1 MNKKT
6 TKMPNTKLIKKTTD
20 SNFLSLMSLDSTL
33 SASEVKSSA
42 TKSSQVKSSKVK
54 SSQVKSSKAKSN
66 KPKSSEKKT
75 NMTKSSTKSTQAKK
89 PNTTKTPTKSSNKT
103 TQNTRQII
111 SKQKQIVSMF
121 DNIAKDYDKANHLL
135 SLGIDI
141 SWRIDAC
148 KRAYKALQSTPSKT
162 PNKAESNAENKPASK
177 IVSKATSKAGQNPPS
192 QNLKIAD
199 IACGTGDMLLQWH
212 TQASRQNLIIDTLIG
227 IDPSKEML
235 KIAKQKIQKKLQ
247 SSKSPKVLIKVGE
260 AKNLSMLEKESVD
273 ILSISYGLRN
283 VLEYERALS
292 EFWRVL
298 KPSGVLVVLDFFKKP
313 NPSLLDRFVG
323 IYTRTI
329 LPFVGWAI
337 SRNYEA
343 YKYLPDSMDS
353 FVSPQKLAQDL
364 QSLGFKQVQI
374 KGYSA
379 NISHLVLGVKG
390 KL

>member
-1 MNKKT
+1 MNKKS

-33 SASEVKSSA
+33 SASEVKSSGA
-42 TKSSQVKSSKVK
+42 KTTKSS
-54 SSQVKSSKAKSN
+54 
-66 KPKSSEKKT
+66 PKKT
-75 NMTKSSTKSTQAKK
+75 NIPKSSTKSTQAKK
-89 PNTTKTPTKSSNKT
+89 PITKASSQT
-103 TQNTRQII
+103 AQSTRQIA

-148 KRAYKALQSTPSKT
+148 KRAYKALQSATSDT
-162 PNKAESNAENKPASK
+162 QNNAASKPASK
-177 IVSKATSKAGQNPPS
+177 ESS
-192 QNLKIAD
+192 QHLKIAD

-212 TQASRQNLIIDTLIG
+212 TQASKQNLIIDTLIG

-247 SSKSPKVLIKVGE
+247 SSKSPKVIIKVGE

-343 YKYLPDSMDS
+343 YKYLPHSMDS
-353 FVSPQKLAQDL
+353 FVSPQNLANDL

-379 NISHLVLGVKG
+379 NISHLVLGVKS
-390 KL
+390 KY

>member
-42 TKSSQVKSSKVK
+42 SKSSQAKSNKVK
-54 SSQVKSSKAKSN
+54 SSQSSKAKSN

-89 PNTTKTPTKSSNKT
+89 PNTTKTPTKASSKT
-103 TQNTRQII
+103 AQNTRQIA

-177 IVSKATSKAGQNPPS
+177 IASKVASKAGQNPPS

-212 TQASRQNLIIDTLIG
+212 TQASKQNLIIDTLIG

-247 SSKSPKVLIKVGE
+247 SSKSPKVLIKVSE

>member
-42 TKSSQVKSSKVK
+42 SKSSQVKSSKVK
-54 SSQVKSSKAKSN
+54 SSQSSRAKSN
-66 KPKSSEKKT
+66 KSKFSEKKT
-75 NMTKSSTKSTQAKK
+75 NMTKSSTKSTQAKI
-89 PNTTKTPTKSSNKT
+89 PNTTKTPTKSSSKT
-103 TQNTRQII
+103 AQNTRQIA

-148 KRAYKALQSTPSKT
+148 KRAYKALQSTP
-162 PNKAESNAENKPASK
+162 NKAESNAENKPASK
-177 IVSKATSKAGQNPPS
+177 IASKVASKAEQNPPS

-212 TQASRQNLIIDTLIG
+212 TQASKQNLIIDTLIG

-273 ILSISYGLRN
+273 ILSISYGLRH

>member
-42 TKSSQVKSSKVK
+42 TKSSQ
-54 SSQVKSSKAKSN
+54 AKSN

-89 PNTTKTPTKSSNKT
+89 PNTAKTPTKSSNKT
-103 TQNTRQII
+103 TQNTRQIA

-177 IVSKATSKAGQNPPS
+177 IASKAASKAEQNPPS

-212 TQASRQNLIIDTLIG
+212 TQASKQNLIIDALIG

-283 VLEYERALS
+283 VLEYEMALS
-292 EFWRVL
+292 EFCRVL

-364 QSLGFKQVQI
+364 QSLGDRKSV
-374 KGYSA
+374 
-379 NISHLVLGVKG
+379 V
-390 KL
+390 

>member
-42 TKSSQVKSSKVK
+42 SKSSQVKSSKVK
-54 SSQVKSSKAKSN
+54 SSQSSRAKSN
-66 KPKSSEKKT
+66 KSKFSEKKT
-75 NMTKSSTKSTQAKK
+75 NMTKSSTKSTQAKI
-89 PNTTKTPTKSSNKT
+89 PNTTKTPTKSSSKT
-103 TQNTRQII
+103 AQNTRQIA

-148 KRAYKALQSTPSKT
+148 KRAYKALQSTP
-162 PNKAESNAENKPASK
+162 NKAESNAENKPASK
-177 IVSKATSKAGQNPPS
+177 IASKVASKAEQNPPS

-212 TQASRQNLIIDTLIG
+212 TQASKQNLIIDTLIG

>member
-1 MNKKT
+1 
-6 TKMPNTKLIKKTTD
+6 
-20 SNFLSLMSLDSTL
+20 
-33 SASEVKSSA
+33 
-42 TKSSQVKSSKVK
+42 
-54 SSQVKSSKAKSN
+54 
-66 KPKSSEKKT
+66 
-75 NMTKSSTKSTQAKK
+75 
-89 PNTTKTPTKSSNKT
+89 
-103 TQNTRQII
+103 
-111 SKQKQIVSMF
+111 
-121 DNIAKDYDKANHLL
+121 
-135 SLGIDI
+135 
-141 SWRIDAC
+141 
-148 KRAYKALQSTPSKT
+148 
-162 PNKAESNAENKPASK
+162 
-177 IVSKATSKAGQNPPS
+177 
-192 QNLKIAD
+192 
-199 IACGTGDMLLQWH
+199 MLLQWH
-212 TQASRQNLIIDTLIG
+212 TQASKQNLIIDALIG

-379 NISHLVLGVKG
+379 NISHLLLGVKG

>member
-6 TKMPNTKLIKKTTD
+6 TKMPNTKLIRKTTD

-42 TKSSQVKSSKVK
+42 TKSSQVKSSASK
-54 SSQVKSSKAKSN
+54 SSQSSRAKSN
-66 KPKSSEKKT
+66 KSKSSEKKT
-75 NMTKSSTKSTQAKK
+75 SMTKSSTKSTQAKK
-89 PNTTKTPTKSSNKT
+89 PNTTKTPTKSSSKT
-103 TQNTRQII
+103 AQNTRQIV

-148 KRAYKALQSTPSKT
+148 KRAYKALQSTPI
-162 PNKAESNAENKPASK
+162 KAESNAENKPASK
-177 IVSKATSKAGQNPPS
+177 IASKVASKTEQNPPS

-212 TQASRQNLIIDTLIG
+212 TQASKQNFIIDTLIG

-235 KIAKQKIQKKLQ
+235 KIAKQKIQKKLE

-343 YKYLPDSMDS
+343 YKYLPNSMDS
-353 FVSPQKLAQDL
+353 FVSQQKLAQDL

>member
-1 MNKKT
+1 
-6 TKMPNTKLIKKTTD
+6 MPNTKLIKKTTD

-42 TKSSQVKSSKVK
+42 TKSGQVKSSRAK
-54 SSQVKSSKAKSN
+54 SSQVKSSKVESN

-75 NMTKSSTKSTQAKK
+75 NTPKSSTKSTQTKK
-89 PNTTKTPTKSSNKT
+89 PNTTKTITKSSNKT
-103 TQNTRQII
+103 AQNTRQIA

-162 PNKAESNAENKPASK
+162 PIKVESNAESKPASK
-177 IVSKATSKAGQNPPS
+177 IANKVASKAGQNPPS
-192 QNLKIAD
+192 QNIKIAD

-212 TQASRQNLIIDTLIG
+212 TQASKQNLTIDTLIG

-247 SSKSPKVLIKVGE
+247 SSKSPKVIIKVSE

-283 VLEYERALS
+283 VLEYERALG

-364 QSLGFKQVQI
+364 QSLGFKQIQI

>member
-6 TKMPNTKLIKKTTD
+6 TKMPNTKLIRKTTD

-42 TKSSQVKSSKVK
+42 TKSGQVKSSKVK
-54 SSQVKSSKAKSN
+54 SSQSSRAKSN

-103 TQNTRQII
+103 TQNTRQIA

-162 PNKAESNAENKPASK
+162 PNKVESNAENKPASK
-177 IVSKATSKAGQNPPS
+177 IANKAASKAEQNPPS
-192 QNLKIAD
+192 QQNIKIAD

-212 TQASRQNLIIDTLIG
+212 TQASKQNLIIDTLIG

-235 KIAKQKIQKKLQ
+235 KIAKQKIQKKLE

-283 VLEYERALS
+283 VLEYERSLS

>member
-1 MNKKT
+1 
-6 TKMPNTKLIKKTTD
+6 MPNTKLIKKTTD

-42 TKSSQVKSSKVK
+42 TKSSKVK
-54 SSQVKSSKAKSN
+54 SSQAKSN

-89 PNTTKTPTKSSNKT
+89 PSNTKTTTKANNKT
-103 TQNTRQII
+103 TQNTRQIA

-162 PNKAESNAENKPASK
+162 PIKVENNAKSKQASK
-177 IVSKATSKAGQNPPS
+177 IASKVASKAEQNPPS
-192 QNLKIAD
+192 QNLKIVD

-212 TQASRQNLIIDTLIG
+212 TQASKQNLIIDTLIG

>member
-42 TKSSQVKSSKVK
+42 TKSSQVKSSR
-54 SSQVKSSKAKSN
+54 AKSN

-75 NMTKSSTKSTQAKK
+75 SMTKSSTKSTQAKK
-89 PNTTKTPTKSSNKT
+89 PNTTKTPTKSSSKT
-103 TQNTRQII
+103 AQNTRQIA

-148 KRAYKALQSTPSKT
+148 KRAYKALQSTPIKVE
-162 PNKAESNAENKPASK
+162 NNAENKPASK
-177 IVSKATSKAGQNPPS
+177 IASKTASKTASKAASKTEQNPPS

-212 TQASRQNLIIDTLIG
+212 TQASKQNLIIDTLIG

>member
-20 SNFLSLMSLDSTL
+20 SNFLSLMSLDSAL
-33 SASEVKSSA
+33 SASEAKSSA
-42 TKSSQVKSSKVK
+42 PKSSQVK
-54 SSQVKSSKAKSN
+54 SSQVKSSKA
-66 KPKSSEKKT
+66 KSSEKKT

-89 PNTTKTPTKSSNKT
+89 PNTTKTTTKASNKT
-103 TQNTRQII
+103 TQNTRQIA

-148 KRAYKALQSTPSKT
+148 KRAYKALQSTQSKIAS
-162 PNKAESNAENKPASK
+162 KVESNAESKQASK
-177 IVSKATSKAGQNPPS
+177 IANKATSKAEQNPPS

-212 TQASRQNLIIDTLIG
+212 SQASKQNLIIDTLIG

-283 VLEYERALS
+283 VLEYESALS
-292 EFWRVL
+292 EFCRVL

>member
-1 MNKKT
+1 MNKKS

-42 TKSSQVKSSKVK
+42 SKSSQVKSS
-54 SSQVKSSKAKSN
+54 QVKSN
-66 KPKSSEKKT
+66 KPKSR
-75 NMTKSSTKSTQAKK
+75 TKSTQVKK
-89 PNTTKTPTKSSNKT
+89 PNTTKTITKSSNKT
-103 TQNTRQII
+103 AQNTRQIA

-148 KRAYKALQSTPSKT
+148 KRAYKALQFTPSKIAS
-162 PNKAESNAENKPASK
+162 KVESNAESKQASK
-177 IVSKATSKAGQNPPS
+177 IANKVASKAVQNLPS

-212 TQASRQNLIIDTLIG
+212 TQASKQNLTIDTLIG

-247 SSKSPKVLIKVGE
+247 SSKSPKVLIKVSE

-337 SRNYEA
+337 SHNYEA

-364 QSLGFKQVQI
+364 QSLGFKQIQI

>member
-42 TKSSQVKSSKVK
+42 TKSSKVK
-54 SSQVKSSKAKSN
+54 SSQAKSN

-89 PNTTKTPTKSSNKT
+89 PSNTKTTTKANNKT
-103 TQNTRQII
+103 TQNTRQIA

-162 PNKAESNAENKPASK
+162 PIKVENNAKSKQASK
-177 IVSKATSKAGQNPPS
+177 IASKVASKAEQNPPS
-192 QNLKIAD
+192 QNLKIVD

-212 TQASRQNLIIDTLIG
+212 TQASKQNLIIDTLIG

>member
-42 TKSSQVKSSKVK
+42 TKSSQVKSSR
-54 SSQVKSSKAKSN
+54 AKSN

-75 NMTKSSTKSTQAKK
+75 SITKSSTKSTQAKK
-89 PNTTKTPTKSSNKT
+89 SNTTKTPTKTSNKT
-103 TQNTRQII
+103 TQNARQIA

-162 PNKAESNAENKPASK
+162 PIKAESNAENKPASK
-177 IVSKATSKAGQNPPS
+177 IASKVASKVASKAEQNPPS

>member
-42 TKSSQVKSSKVK
+42 SKSSQ
-54 SSQVKSSKAKSN
+54 AKSN
-66 KPKSSEKKT
+66 KP
-75 NMTKSSTKSTQAKK
+75 KSSTKSTQAKK
-89 PNTTKTPTKSSNKT
+89 PSNTKTTTKANNKT
-103 TQNTRQII
+103 TQNTRQIA

-141 SWRIDAC
+141 SWRIDVC

-162 PNKAESNAENKPASK
+162 SIKVENNAKSKQASK
-177 IVSKATSKAGQNPPS
+177 IASKVASKAGQNPPS

-212 TQASRQNLIIDTLIG
+212 TQASKQNLIIDTLIG

>member
-42 TKSSQVKSSKVK
+42 TKSSQVKSNKV
-54 SSQVKSSKAKSN
+54 KSN

-89 PNTTKTPTKSSNKT
+89 PNTTKTPTKSSSKT
-103 TQNTRQII
+103 VQNTRQIA

-148 KRAYKALQSTPSKT
+148 KRAYKALQSTPI
-162 PNKAESNAENKPASK
+162 KAESNAENKSASK
-177 IVSKATSKAGQNPPS
+177 IASKVASKAEQNPPS

-212 TQASRQNLIIDTLIG
+212 IQASRQNLIIDTLIG

>member
-42 TKSSQVKSSKVK
+42 SKSSQAKSSATKSSQSSR
-54 SSQVKSSKAKSN
+54 AKSN
-66 KPKSSEKKT
+66 KP
-75 NMTKSSTKSTQAKK
+75 KSSTKSTQAKK
-89 PNTTKTPTKSSNKT
+89 PNTAKTPTKSSNKT
-103 TQNTRQII
+103 TQNTRQIA

-148 KRAYKALQSTPSKT
+148 KRAYKALQSTSSKT
-162 PNKAESNAENKPASK
+162 PIKAESNAENKQTSK
-177 IVSKATSKAGQNPPS
+177 IANKATSKTEQNPPS

-212 TQASRQNLIIDTLIG
+212 TQAIKQNLIIDTLIG

-343 YKYLPDSMDS
+343 YKYLPNSMDS

>member
-20 SNFLSLMSLDSTL
+20 SNFLSLMSLDSAL

-42 TKSSQVKSSKVK
+42 TKSSQVKSSQ
-54 SSQVKSSKAKSN
+54 SSRAKSN

-89 PNTTKTPTKSSNKT
+89 PSNTKTTTKANNKT
-103 TQNTRQII
+103 TQNTRQIA

-162 PNKAESNAENKPASK
+162 PIKVENNAKSKQASK
-177 IVSKATSKAGQNPPS
+177 IASKVASKAEQNPPS
-192 QNLKIAD
+192 QNLKIVD

-212 TQASRQNLIIDTLIG
+212 TQASKQNLIIDTLIG

-247 SSKSPKVLIKVGE
+247 YSKSPKVLIKVGE

>member
-42 TKSSQVKSSKVK
+42 TKSSQ
-54 SSQVKSSKAKSN
+54 AKSN

-89 PNTTKTPTKSSNKT
+89 PNTTKSSSKT
-103 TQNTRQII
+103 AQNTRQIA

-162 PNKAESNAENKPASK
+162 PNKAENNAKNKPARK
-177 IVSKATSKAGQNPPS
+177 TASKAASKTEQNPPS

-283 VLEYERALS
+283 VLEYEMALS
-292 EFWRVL
+292 EFCRVL

>member
-1 MNKKT
+1 
-6 TKMPNTKLIKKTTD
+6 MPNTKLIKKTTD
-20 SNFLSLMSLDSTL
+20 SNFLSLMSLDSAL
-33 SASEVKSSA
+33 SASEVKSS
-42 TKSSQVKSSKVK
+42 TTKSSKVK
-54 SSQVKSSKAKSN
+54 SSQAKSN

-89 PNTTKTPTKSSNKT
+89 PKTTKTPTKSSSKT
-103 TQNTRQII
+103 AQNTRQIA

-135 SLGIDI
+135 SLGVDI

-148 KRAYKALQSTPSKT
+148 KRAYKALQSTPS
-162 PNKAESNAENKPASK
+162 ENKPAN
-177 IVSKATSKAGQNPPS
+177 KAEQNPPS

-212 TQASRQNLIIDTLIG
+212 TQASKQYLIIDTLIG

>member
-20 SNFLSLMSLDSTL
+20 SNFLSLMSLDSAL

-42 TKSSQVKSSKVK
+42 SKSSQVKSSR
-54 SSQVKSSKAKSN
+54 AKSN
-66 KPKSSEKKT
+66 RVKSSEKKT

-89 PNTTKTPTKSSNKT
+89 SNTTKTATKASNKT
-103 TQNTRQII
+103 TQNTRQIA

-148 KRAYKALQSTPSKT
+148 KRAYKALQSTQSKIAS
-162 PNKAESNAENKPASK
+162 KVENKTASK
-177 IVSKATSKAGQNPPS
+177 IANKATSKAEQNPPS

-212 TQASRQNLIIDTLIG
+212 SQASRQNLTIDTLIG

-247 SSKSPKVLIKVGE
+247 SSKSPKVLIKVSE

-283 VLEYERALS
+283 VLEYERALG

-379 NISHLVLGVKG
+379 NISHLVLGVKS

>member
-6 TKMPNTKLIKKTTD
+6 TKMPNTKLIKKATD

-33 SASEVKSSA
+33 CASA
-42 TKSSQVKSSKVK
+42 
-54 SSQVKSSKAKSN
+54 
-66 KPKSSEKKT
+66 
-75 NMTKSSTKSTQAKK
+75 KSTQTKK
-89 PNTTKTPTKSSNKT
+89 PNTTKTTTKANNKT
-103 TQNTRQII
+103 TQNSRQVA

-148 KRAYKALQSTPSKT
+148 KRAYKAVQSIPSKAKNNT
-162 PNKAESNAENKPASK
+162 EKKSASK
-177 IVSKATSKAGQNPPS
+177 TISKIGQSS

-212 TQASRQNLIIDTLIG
+212 TQANKQNLIIDTLIG

-235 KIAKQKIQKKLQ
+235 KIAKQKIQKKLE

-283 VLEYERALS
+283 VLEYERALG

-379 NISHLVLGVKG
+379 NISHLVLGVKS
-390 KL
+390 